1 MGGARHPEL
10 VNIYL
15 RLVGEN
21 NYIPIVAAFFT
32 SPSVVI
38 VRQRYDDGNNEFID
52 DDDDDD
58 DDDDNDNDNIYV
70 HIFRYLNSHC
80 NIDKNDSDCLF
91 YFLLG
96 VYNEQGHYK
105 TAQRMLSEA
114 KMLCCDVAK
123 QCMISATIAE
133 ILDKTVWIL
142 SFYFHDFLVFS

>member
-1 MGGARHPEL
+1 ML
-10 VNIYL
+10 I
-15 RLVGEN
+15 
-21 NYIPIVAAFFT
+21 
-32 SPSVVI
+32 
-38 VRQRYDDGNNEFID
+38 
-52 DDDDDD
+52 
-58 DDDDNDNDNIYV
+58 
-70 HIFRYLNSHC
+70 IFRYLNSYC

-142 SFYFHDFLVFS
+142 SYYFCDFFLFS

>member
-1 MGGARHPEL
+1 MMMVIKNL
-10 VNIYL
+10 LMMMTMMIMTIYMFIML
-15 RLVGEN
+15 
-21 NYIPIVAAFFT
+21 IT
-32 SPSVVI
+32 S
-38 VRQRYDDGNNEFID
+38 
-52 DDDDDD
+52 
-58 DDDDNDNDNIYV
+58 
-70 HIFRYLNSHC
+70 RYLNSHC

-105 TAQRMLSEA
+105 TAQRMLLEA

>member
-21 NYIPIVAAFFT
+21 NYIPIVAGFFT
-32 SPSVVI
+32 SPSVVM
-38 VRQRYDDGNNEFID
+38 VRQRYDDGNNEFI
-52 DDDDDD
+52 DDDD

-80 NIDKNDSDCLF
+80 NIDKNDSNCLF
-91 YFLLG
+91 YTLLG

-105 TAQRMLSEA
+105 TAQRMLLEA